1 MTSTDSPHNPLVSII
16 VPVYNGD
23 RYLRACIHSVQAQTY
38 PTWEMLLVDDGSTDA
53 SGSLCDAFAAED
65 SRIRVFHRENG
76 GVSAARNTGLDAVQ
90 GEFVA
95 FLDAD
100 DVMPYDAL
108 ASRLDLIEGADLALA
123 RYGAFADI
131 PATADSPEE
140 RLVLLPGAEELGR
153 VLYITPETKVFQWD
167 RRETVIGVMLSG
179 ELGYQGRL
187 SNKLFRTRIIA
198 ENGLR
203 FDEDLAYNEDRLFC
217 TAYALHCDST
227 HLGNQLVDWY
237 RNNPD
242 GTMGELKGMSDARL
256 DRILSEFVAYDRMVT
271 LVQKDFP
278 NLAYYTAG
286 DAMWRASA
294 LKKSVPDTAPQL
306 AQALGERI
314 ASFGRMALKAPS
326 GMFSPVKKAKIL
338 AHALLKR

>member
-179 ELGYQGRL
+179 ELG
-187 SNKLFRTRIIA
+187 
-198 ENGLR
+198 
-203 FDEDLAYNEDRLFC
+203 
-217 TAYALHCDST
+217 
-227 HLGNQLVDWY
+227 
-237 RNNPD
+237 
-242 GTMGELKGMSDARL
+242 
-256 DRILSEFVAYDRMVT
+256 
-271 LVQKDFP
+271 
-278 NLAYYTAG
+278 
-286 DAMWRASA
+286 
-294 LKKSVPDTAPQL
+294 
-306 AQALGERI
+306 
-314 ASFGRMALKAPS
+314 
-326 GMFSPVKKAKIL
+326 
-338 AHALLKR
+338 